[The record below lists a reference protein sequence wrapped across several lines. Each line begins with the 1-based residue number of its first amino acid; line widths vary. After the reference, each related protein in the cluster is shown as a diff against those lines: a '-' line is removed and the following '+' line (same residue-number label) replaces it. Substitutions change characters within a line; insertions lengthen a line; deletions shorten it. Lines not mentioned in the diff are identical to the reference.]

1 MINMTGLMIEAMVSI
16 LLLLTILYCV
26 RLNAQLKG
34 LKANDAAMKETIA
47 ELVLA
52 TESAERAIAG
62 LKVTVR
68 EAEETL
74 GAQLRDAE
82 GFSASVAGT
91 LQAGEDLLHRLRK
104 LAHAQKLF
112 ANAERA
118 EEAGPAQ
125 PAPARTQ
132 AGAELHRARPLRTAA
147 PARPD
152 MQAMAAAA
160 QAIAERARSR
170 HDGVAA

>member
-1 MINMTGLMIEAMVSI
+1 MTNMTGLMIEAMVSI

-47 ELVLA
+47 ELVIA
-52 TESAERAIAG
+52 TESAERSIAG
-62 LKVTVR
+62 LKITVR
-68 EAEETL
+68 EAEDTL

-82 GFSASVAGT
+82 GFSASIAGT

-104 LAHAQKLF
+104 LAHAQRLF
-112 ANAERA
+112 ANAERG
-118 EEAGPAQ
+118 EDAGQTP
-125 PAPARTQ
+125 PAPIQ
-132 AGAELHRARPLRTAA
+132 AGAELRGTRPVRAAA

-170 HDGVAA
+170 NDGMAA